1 MYSRMQPFHRPE
13 LQDLLDRRIDVL
25 VSYDIYE
32 DDGKAKRDE
41 DGNKITELRWC
52 QGLITNVYEKSQPT
66 VRVLWDATKD
76 VDASIQVE

>member
-1 MYSRMQPFHRPE
+1 MSGIICLCLSEFSQGGARENDGADSMYSRMQPFDRPG

-25 VSYDIYE
+25 VSYDSYD

-52 QGLITNVYEKSQPT
+52 
-66 VRVLWDATKD
+66 
-76 VDASIQVE
+76 